1 MNTARQIPNVRWRIA
16 ALLFFASVIN
26 YIDRQTLSVLASE
39 ITAELG
45 ISDIEYSYI
54 LSAFTFCYMRMYIV
68 SGLLI
73 DRWGTRIALSL
84 SMVWWSI
91 ANALHAFST
100 GVFSLG
106 AFRAL
111 LGIGESGNFLAAEKA
126 ISEWF
131 PPRTPSLKLTLT
143 LKGEKS
149 VHYRPGR
156 TYVLP
161 RCPGLGA
168 EMTNVD
174 GFCDTRERKPILDN

>member
-1 MNTARQIPNVRWRIA
+1 M
-16 ALLFFASVIN
+16 
-26 YIDRQTLSVLASE
+26 
-39 ITAELG
+39 G
-45 ISDIEYSYI
+45 
-54 LSAFTFCYMRMYIV
+54 MYIV

-73 DRWGTRIALSL
+73 DRWGTRIALSV

-131 PPRTPSLKLTLT
+131 PPKERGTASPEISPGSSGKPSTL
-143 LKGEKS
+143 
-149 VHYRPGR
+149 
-156 TYVLP
+156 
-161 RCPGLGA
+161 A
-168 EMTNVD
+168 
-174 GFCDTRERKPILDN
+174 